1 MSDYNNEFNRG
12 YDDPTYKGSYD
23 ARAASEGRYARARD
37 EARHEEA
44 MARNRLDL
52 DALTNSSTG
61 WVGGTSS
68 QNGGHRRGFWHW
80 VGQAYWFFSVFAFF
94 VCLVVYI
101 VMIVFDLR

>member
-52 DALTNSSTG
+52 DALTNSDSGWTG
-61 WVGGTSS
+61 ATNG
-68 QNGGHRRGFWHW
+68 QNGGRRRGFWHW
-80 VGQAYWFFSVFAFF
+80 AGQAYKCFPGFAFL
-94 VCLVVYI
+94 VCLIVYV